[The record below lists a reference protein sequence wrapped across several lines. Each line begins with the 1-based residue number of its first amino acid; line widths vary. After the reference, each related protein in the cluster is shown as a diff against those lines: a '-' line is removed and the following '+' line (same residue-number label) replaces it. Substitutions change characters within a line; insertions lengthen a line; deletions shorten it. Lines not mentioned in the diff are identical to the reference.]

1 MITVEKIGKGT
12 YFEDAF
18 KLSFKY
24 DPVTVGKV
32 KELAQRRY
40 LPEERAWEIPAFEL
54 PNLVDKVGINNIK
67 SEEAVLDLPP
77 KVHHTEYVIVIVPLF
92 DVGFIV
98 DKSQYVSREKRARKN
113 HIFKAFDG
121 RL

>member
-1 MITVEKIGKGT
+1 MITVEKIGQGT

-24 DPVTVGKV
+24 DPVTVSKV

-54 PNLVDKVGINNIK
+54 PNLVSKVGINNIK
-67 SEEAVLDLPP
+67 SDDSVLGALKTKEVEDRREA
-77 KVHHTEYVIVIVPLF
+77 TQE
-92 DVGFIV
+92 
-98 DKSQYVSREKRARKN
+98 
-113 HIFKAFDG
+113 
-121 RL
+121 RLTQI